1 MLLVFAM
8 ALSFV
13 PASAFA
19 AYYHEVDIGDIA
31 NEYIAD
37 NGVTYDYTGKTGLKG
52 NIDTSDTISW
62 PIRIYDYLN
71 DGMLFEYPNASYVG
85 DIPDGQGGAY
95 GGGTPAP
102 HFTGAK
108 NVIGIDYT
116 TSGAYG
122 EYAYANWL
130 SQKYSAKDSSV
141 ETVKT
146 KVEAVNFKDPMH
158 LQVYYPTQ
166 QSDRSKSHVW
176 VSDFANDNQKY
187 YSKED
192 IRYVVVVYR
201 TNDVYAQSQSYRDS
215 DDVTWNDK
223 TYGPG
228 TIQFHWA
235 VSDSKRD
242 SDYDYHVSSANSSL
256 VSGGT
261 RLIDIS
267 DLGDNLVSNGTIS
280 GPSITLPASTNEWGY
295 MVYDMCDPNVD
306 SDVKAKWNTK
316 TTVNGNSMDTIGAER
331 IAGVKMTIP
340 INDQGEEIYISHIAY
355 FGTKFEAEQF
365 GKDAVAFDNDPG
377 EYLDSHVEYTSRP
390 IVTPV
395 AKPSVTNNGMDFT
408 SIGSGGYNVDTY
420 KKWSTAQYGNSYLG
434 YANGVKVKEVNND
447 PRSYVSIGN
456 YNNSSNRSL
465 YIWQLAEGG
474 LKSELRYITIV
485 YKTTNFTS
493 NQDVSFYLKN
503 GNGGANLYTNGVSGT
518 AASTRITLA
527 KSEGVWTYITYDLAQ
542 IANGDSDYYAY
553 NYATEIGFYLPT
565 CLTGSA
571 NSNRS
576 LDIAFTMLQGTS
588 LAQAK
593 SFGQQAADYMN
604 GKTVTSSGNSYTTA
618 QKKWNTGN
626 NVAYSLLYANQGGG
640 WGNVA
645 GGEST
650 QENGYFSYQIGA
662 TPWSSDSATETN
674 NDRQTAK
681 SKGYTVADDIYLLNS
696 WQMVS
701 GSAEYYDMKSL
712 DLGYTLYNKLYSGV
726 MTAGLLESGIT
737 TVTANGRAYRVPQY
751 KEETIEY
758 IAYLLRDSLC
768 IGKTDSNGN
777 YNYNFVQGTPNGAQY
792 GYDANGKP
800 YDLASALRAELGI
813 NLPTNGN
820 CTSGYASVGDYA
832 TMTDAQKK
840 ALIGPYMSCKDN
852 INTFVDAAYYLLMNL
867 YIDNSYN
874 QAQDEYKYLVLSSAT
889 LESNNKKAYVFD
901 GGFTTGKASETAN
914 TDAYRHSSKSATV
927 YDKNKQSIYQST
939 ATSKDKIYFS
949 GASTTTRFPFLPITD
964 SEGVYAGETKS
975 PYFLDD
981 GNGVMGVTEEGA
993 TFVNRNYNYA
1003 IASNGEFIYY
1013 EEDALFFDFEGDD
1026 DVYLFINGE
1035 LVVDVGAAHSVTTV
1049 SMNVKDY
1056 VDWAKGVLADLDG
1069 YDPNMSNRQ
1078 MEELL
1083 NSKNLTDAKKAEY
1096 LRAHRLNLQD
1106 GEICQFDFYYM
1117 ERHGWG
1123 ANCRIASNIRVT
1135 EPAMRVEKHA
1145 YQGGDEIAYSDVI
1158 VASDPVEYNFKMINN
1173 GSSKL
1178 FNLTFTDST
1187 IGVTL
1192 DYTNGL
1198 TVADG
1203 FNGVYVFDANGG
1215 TLEASDITAL
1225 VTGWMPVE
1233 SGGTHIKDIDGN
1245 YVEDANG
1252 THVYTSI
1259 ENTFKTQQ
1267 ELKNFLASLQGE
1279 GLDNTELDTT
1289 FLQSGYGLWVDA
1301 DVTFKGIY
1309 YKLSVEQV
1317 EVGVLDNTV
1326 YVTATS
1332 MPKPNASGNQIL
1344 QSQARH
1350 RVYITGLPY
1359 YYQWAGHNLYLPM
1372 DDIMADA
1379 IEAAKDSGN
1388 QAHEYESFLNSI
1400 QGKTY
1405 NYALCDKFGAVK
1417 SYQEV
1422 IPNSSKT
1429 GYIVNYP
1436 EAGTKCFYILV
1447 SSETITSTTKAKD
1460 LTTGKYAI
1468 IRITVFVADVEDSY
1482 YVLDYGLTT
1491 EDLGTNG
1498 ELFKNDYL
1506 FGGSSDNH
1514 AKMMGIAT
1522 TQPSYLSYPDQTA
1535 KYNRIQFSAV
1545 PSNTSIPVGDGYYTM
1560 QIQNGKDISFN
1571 SYTGKYSLTDVGT
1584 VKVNVYTPTDWT
1596 DAYLYFWYDGGS
1608 NNGWPGAKMEKV
1620 TAGQFK
1626 IDVPADITHVIISNG
1641 SQQTG
1646 NLMITPGV
1654 ENTIKVT
1661 KPSGDSLHL
1670 DAEVATFTPATV
1682 TITVPDG
1689 WGDVHLYCWNSVN
1702 NKNNGEWPGTK
1713 LEAGPDGKYT
1723 TTIAGSYDRMIVNNG
1738 NGNGKQTNDLWVT
1751 AGANLTL
1758 DVTVNSASA
1767 PSVVTVNVPG
1777 DWGDVYLY
1785 CWGDNGNNGEWPGTK
1800 IEAEFGRY
1808 QLSVPSQYNNM
1819 IVNNGSGKQTGDL
1832 KGLKTNHNLTI
1843 NVADTDNVKITE
1855 TDKYSADVNT
1865 YSSVTEKYNFFVETP
1880 STWTNAHLYYWNSN
1894 GVVGVQWPG
1903 TKLTT
1908 KTEDGLYAVQIPV
1921 DTAYVIVN
1929 NGEGSYQTVDL
1940 SVKLGV
1946 EATVSVTNP
1955 GADGNYLA
1963 SIDYHDDFTFTPSDF
1978 MDSTYSIWM
1987 AITVHNN
1994 SLEAPTALN
2003 NPIDVAKEVQLYKKI
2018 SVLPANVVYYEDDF
2032 PAITYEQSSGNVF
2045 TPIGSSSDLSQSVD
2059 QDQEYGQDDAY
2070 QNNSDMSGNSLHVI
2084 DICKYNVAASFQFTG
2099 TGFEL
2104 IGRTNADD
2112 SASIVVEVLDS
2123 SDKVI
2128 KRIPVIT
2135 QFDNNETGKTPGG
2148 DESIYQVP
2156 VIRVDDLTKGQYT
2169 VRIKG
2174 VPSSSR
2180 EHTYLYLDG
2189 IRIFQ
2194 PLGSANEHYNEA
2206 ENNAIFAEIR
2216 DLIVTGKA
2224 AVAKYDGN
2232 SMSVSSGTITWTENL
2247 TGKDITGLQE
2257 FEGNQVDNVNAY
2269 LLKGPNNEVY
2279 MNGTIEN
2286 AALIFTVKKTTGTP
2300 ALQIAVRAID
2310 EAQFYIGST
2319 TAPAEPASGMNAVI
2333 EFYAKQSDGSFAWEP
2348 LVTVTSGTE
2357 QYYSI
2362 DLTRCYTADGEI
2374 LVAVR
2379 AKSGMASFTS
2389 LKYNNLTVEATTGAE
2404 VATYYYINGELAVCS
2419 CESKCASKD
2428 DAITKACPVC
2438 VLDYG
2443 KCAVP
2448 ETVSEESEEEIERK
2462 EGGIQLNYLSYMMAR
2477 PSLTDTTDAPDDDV
2491 TPDNQQP
2498 EILPDPENQPQQ
2510 TPETTPEVDSGV
2522 QPEQKPAEKPDSSG
2536 SKPNSNAG
2544 NKPSGSDIT
2553 AQVAAKIASIRN
2565 KLSEARNQMK
2575 DFVGEFNDLFR

>member
-1 MLLVFAM
+1 MLLVVAM

-19 AYYHEVDIGDIA
+19 AYYYEVDIGDIA

-62 PIRIYDYLN
+62 PVRIYDYLN
-71 DGMLFEYPNASYVG
+71 DGMLFEYPNANYVG

-95 GGGTPAP
+95 GGGKPAP
-102 HFTGAK
+102 QFTGAK
-108 NVIGIDYT
+108 SVIGNDYT
-116 TSGAYG
+116 LKTTFN
-122 EYAYANWL
+122 EYAYTNLGSTSAYAHAIDT
-130 SQKYSAKDSSV
+130 SAEGAKEVTYSRAEAKNFIEPNHLHLEYVLDQGSDN
-141 ETVKT
+141 T
-146 KVEAVNFKDPMH
+146 KS
-158 LQVYYPTQ
+158 Y
-166 QSDRSKSHVW
+166 VW
-176 VSDFANDNQKY
+176 VSNFARDNTKY
-187 YSKED
+187 YKGND
-192 IRYVVVVYR
+192 IRYAVVVYR
-201 TNDVYAQSQSYRDS
+201 TNDAYTGRYGRFIWAASNDSYN
-215 DDVTWNDK
+215 T
-223 TYGPG
+223 
-228 TIQFHWA
+228 
-235 VSDSKRD
+235 
-242 SDYDYHVSSANSSL
+242 DYSYHNGA
-256 VSGGT
+256 
-261 RLIDIS
+261 IDIS
-267 DLGDNLVSNGTIS
+267 NLDTQANNYGMLYTDYFAMPKSSDWTYAVVDMKQSTIDSKWSDIDDSERVAGIGFAFPLGAVG
-280 GPSITLPASTNEWGY
+280 EQ
-295 MVYDMCDPNVD
+295 M
-306 SDVKAKWNTK
+306 DVT
-316 TTVNGNSMDTIGAER
+316 
-331 IAGVKMTIP
+331 
-340 INDQGEEIYISHIAY
+340 HIAY
-355 FGTKFEAEQF
+355 FSSEFEAKQF
-365 GKDAVAFDNDPG
+365 GMDAVAFAKDPG
-377 EYLDSHVEYTSRP
+377 EYLDSHVEYTSGP

-408 SIGSGGYNVDTY
+408 SIGSGGYNVNTY
-420 KKWSTAQYGNSYLG
+420 KKWATAQYGNIYLG
-434 YANGVKVKEVNND
+434 YANGVEVKEVNND

-465 YIWQLAEGG
+465 YIWQYDYGG
-474 LKSELRYITIV
+474 LKSNLRYITIV

-542 IANGDSDYYAY
+542 IANGDSDYYDY
-553 NYATEIGFYLPT
+553 SYATEIGFYLPT

-588 LAQAK
+588 LAQAQ

-640 WGNVA
+640 WGSVA

-650 QENGYFSYQIGA
+650 QENGYFNYQIGI

-696 WQMVS
+696 WQMVPD
-701 GSAEYYDMKSL
+701 SAEYYDIKSL

-737 TVTANGRAYRVPQY
+737 TVTANGRTYRVPQY

-792 GYDANGKP
+792 GYDANGNA

-813 NLPTNGN
+813 TLPANGN
-820 CTSGYASVGDYA
+820 CTSGYANVGDYA

-914 TDAYRHSSKSATV
+914 TDAYRNSSKSATV
-927 YDKNKQSIYQST
+927 YDKHKQSIYQST

-981 GNGVMGVTEEGA
+981 GNGVMGITEEGA

-1003 IASNGEFIYY
+1003 IASNGEFVYH

-1056 VDWAKGVLADLDG
+1056 VDWANGVLSNLSG
-1069 YDPNMSNRQ
+1069 YDPNMSNR
-1078 MEELL
+1078 ELE
-1083 NSKNLTDAKKAEY
+1083 NLLETMNLSDEKKAEY

-1135 EPAMRVEKHA
+1135 EPDMRVEKHA

-1158 VASDPVEYNFKMINN
+1158 VASDPIEYNFKMINN

-1192 DYTNGL
+1192 DYNQGL
-1198 TVADG
+1198 VVADG
-1203 FNGVYVFDANGG
+1203 MNGQYVFDANGG

-1259 ENTFKTQQ
+1259 ESTFKTQQ

-1332 MPKPNASGNQIL
+1332 MPNPNASGNQIL

-1447 SSETITSTTKAKD
+1447 SSETITSTTQAKD
-1460 LTTGKYAI
+1460 LTTGKFAI

-1522 TQPSYLSYPDQTA
+1522 LQPSYLSYPDQTA
-1535 KYNRIQFSAV
+1535 NYNRIQFSAV

-1608 NNGWPGAKMEKV
+1608 NNGWPGAKMEMV

-1661 KPSGDSLHL
+1661 KPSGDSLYL

-1689 WGDVHLYCWNSVN
+1689 WGDVYLYCWNSVN

-1713 LEAGPDGKYT
+1713 MEASPDGKYT

-1865 YSSVTEKYNFFVETP
+1865 YSSVSEKYNFFVETP

-1894 GVVGVQWPG
+1894 GVVGMQWPG

-2257 FEGNQVDNVNAY
+2257 FKGNQVDNVNAY

-2498 EILPDPENQPQQ
+2498 EVLPDPENQPQQ
-2510 TPETTPEVDSGV
+2510 TPGTTPEVDSGV
-2522 QPEQKPAEKPDSSG
+2522 QPEQKPAEKPDGSG

>member
-1 MLLVFAM
+1 MLLVVSM

-19 AYYHEVDIGDIA
+19 AYYYEVDIGDIA

-37 NGVTYDYTGKTGLKG
+37 NDVTYDYTGKTGLKG

-62 PIRIYDYLN
+62 PVRIYDYLN
-71 DGMLFEYPNASYVG
+71 DGMLVEYPNANYVG

-95 GGGTPAP
+95 GGGKPAP
-102 HFTGAK
+102 QFTGAK
-108 NVIGIDYT
+108 SVIGNDYT
-116 TSGAYG
+116 LKSTFDD
-122 EYAYANWL
+122 EYAYKNLGSTSAYAHAIDT
-130 SQKYSAKDSSV
+130 SAEGAKEVTYSRAEAKNFIEPNHLHLEYVLDQGADN
-141 ETVKT
+141 T
-146 KVEAVNFKDPMH
+146 KS
-158 LQVYYPTQ
+158 Y
-166 QSDRSKSHVW
+166 VW
-176 VSDFANDNQKY
+176 VSNFARDNTKY
-187 YSKED
+187 YKGND
-192 IRYVVVVYR
+192 IRYAVVVYR
-201 TNDVYAQSQSYRDS
+201 TNDAYTGRYGRFIWAASNDSYD
-215 DDVTWNDK
+215 T
-223 TYGPG
+223 
-228 TIQFHWA
+228 
-235 VSDSKRD
+235 
-242 SDYDYHVSSANSSL
+242 DYYYHNGA
-256 VSGGT
+256 
-261 RLIDIS
+261 IDIS
-267 DLGDNLVSNGTIS
+267 NLDTPANNYGMLYTDYFAMPKSSDWTYAVVDMKQSTIDSKWSDIGDSERVAGIGFGFPLGAVG
-280 GPSITLPASTNEWGY
+280 EQ
-295 MVYDMCDPNVD
+295 M
-306 SDVKAKWNTK
+306 DVT
-316 TTVNGNSMDTIGAER
+316 
-331 IAGVKMTIP
+331 
-340 INDQGEEIYISHIAY
+340 HIAY
-355 FGTKFEAEQF
+355 FSSEFEAEQF
-365 GKDAVAFDNDPG
+365 GMDAVAFAKDPG
-377 EYLDSHVEYTSRP
+377 EYLDSHTEVTDGGNPHPGTVSGNGWDFTDPDSTSWNSSTLARWSGNDNYGGFN
-390 IVTPV
+390 VTEKGSSPTYLN
-395 AKPSVTNNGMDFT
+395 VTNTD
-408 SIGSGGYNVDTY
+408 SYRDSTY
-420 KKWSTAQYGNSYLG
+420 IW
-434 YANGVKVKEVNND
+434 
-447 PRSYVSIGN
+447 
-456 YNNSSNRSL
+456 NSSTPATANDYES
-465 YIWQLAEGG
+465 YAQIEFV
-474 LKSELRYITIV
+474 TIV
-485 YKTTNFTS
+485 YRTHGITNPMIGFWLEDGESGSWDSGKTENTDVAMTASSDTWVYLTYSLANLNNIESFAGRVNYFDHIGIKFPGFTS
-493 NQDVSFYLKN
+493 SSQSM
-503 GNGGANLYTNGVSGT
+503 
-518 AASTRITLA
+518 
-527 KSEGVWTYITYDLAQ
+527 
-542 IANGDSDYYAY
+542 
-553 NYATEIGFYLPT
+553 
-565 CLTGSA
+565 
-571 NSNRS
+571 
-576 LDIAFTMLQGTS
+576 DIAFIDYFDNES
-588 LAQAK
+588 EANA
-593 SFGQQAADYMN
+593 FGAAGAAYMN
-604 GKTVTSSGNSYTTA
+604 NPGGSYTTT

-914 TDAYRHSSKSATV
+914 TDAYRNSSKSATV

-1056 VDWAKGVLADLDG
+1056 VDWANGVLSNLSG
-1069 YDPNMSNRQ
+1069 YDPNMSNR
-1078 MEELL
+1078 ELE
-1083 NSKNLTDAKKAEY
+1083 NLLETMNLSDEKKAEY

-1135 EPAMRVEKHA
+1135 EPDMRVEKHA

-1203 FNGVYVFDANGG
+1203 LNGVYVFDANGG

-1522 TQPSYLSYPDQTA
+1522 LQPSYLSYPDQTA
-1535 KYNRIQFSAV
+1535 NYNRIQFSAV
-1545 PSNTSIPVGDGYYTM
+1545 PSNTSILVGDGYYTM

-1785 CWGDNGNNGEWPGTK
+1785 CWGDNGSNGEWPGTK

-2428 DAITKACPVC
+2428 DAITRACPVC

-2510 TPETTPEVDSGV
+2510 TPGTTPEVDSGV

-2553 AQVAAKIASIRN
+2553 AQVAAKIASVRN

>member
-1 MLLVFAM
+1 MNEFFAGITCEVKWGKTM
-8 ALSFV
+8 KKLH
-13 PASAFA
+13 PASRILAFVLALAMILPMIPGRPLQVSA
-19 AYYHEVDIGDIA
+19 AIGDM
-31 NEYIAD
+31 
-37 NGVTYDYTGKTGLKG
+37 GTGDEVGDTGLNG
-52 NIDTSDTISW
+52 NINTNDTISW
-62 PIRIYDYLN
+62 PIRVYDYLN
-71 DGMLFEYPNASYVG
+71 DGMLFEFANDG
-85 DIPDGQGGAY
+85 TDTDIADDKGGAY
-95 GGGTPAP
+95 GGGKPAP
-102 HFTGAK
+102 QFTGAK
-108 NVIGIDYT
+108 SVIGNDYT
-116 TSGAYG
+116 LKTTFN
-122 EYAYANWL
+122 EYAYTNLGSTSAYAHAIDT
-130 SQKYSAKDSSV
+130 SAEGSKEVTYSRAEAKNFIEPNHLHLEYVLDQGSDN
-141 ETVKT
+141 T
-146 KVEAVNFKDPMH
+146 KS
-158 LQVYYPTQ
+158 Y
-166 QSDRSKSHVW
+166 VW
-176 VSDFANDNQKY
+176 VSNFARDNQKY
-187 YSKED
+187 YKGND
-192 IRYVVVVYR
+192 IRYAVVVYR
-201 TNDVYAQSQSYRDS
+201 TNDAYTGRNGRFIWAASNDSYS
-215 DDVTWNDK
+215 T
-223 TYGPG
+223 
-228 TIQFHWA
+228 
-235 VSDSKRD
+235 
-242 SDYDYHVSSANSSL
+242 DYSYHNEA
-256 VSGGT
+256 
-261 RLIDIS
+261 IDIS
-267 DLGDNLVSNGTIS
+267 NLDSQDNNYGMLYTDYFAMPKSSDWTYAVVDMKQSTI
-280 GPSITLPASTNEWGY
+280 
-295 MVYDMCDPNVD
+295 D
-306 SDVKAKWNTK
+306 SKWSDIDDSER
-316 TTVNGNSMDTIGAER
+316 VAGIGFGFPIGA
-331 IAGVKMTIP
+331 V
-340 INDQGEEIYISHIAY
+340 GEQMDVTHIAY
-355 FGTKFEAEQF
+355 FSSEFEAKQF
-365 GKDAVAFDNDPG
+365 GMDAVAFAKDPG
-377 EYLDSHVEYTSRP
+377 EYLDSHVEYTSGP
-390 IVTPV
+390 IEIPV
-395 AKPSVTNNGMDFT
+395 QKPSTDANGMDF
-408 SIGSGGYNVDTY
+408 SVSSGGGYAVDTY
-420 KKWSTAQYGNSYLG
+420 ATWSATPTWYSYLG
-434 YANGVKVKEVNND
+434 STVGGVRTTKVSNGE
-447 PRSYVSIGN
+447 RSYVKVTNSHNSTDRSIF
-456 YNNSSNRSL
+456 L
-465 YIWQLAEGG
+465 WQWANGG
-474 LKSELRYITIV
+474 DMRYVTIV
-485 YKTTNFTS
+485 YKTTGFTADQKFGLFVREPGGGGS
-493 NQDVSFYLKN
+493 NMATTLS
-503 GNGGANLYTNGVSGT
+503 GATKSGT
-518 AASTRITLA
+518 LKR
-527 KSEGVWTYITYDLAQ
+527 SEGKWTYATYAFSSYDD
-542 IANGDSDYYAY
+542 GDYVAGRAY
-553 NYATEIGFYLPT
+553 SEYGMYLPS

-571 NSNRS
+571 NADKS
-576 LDIAFTMLQGTS
+576 LDIAFVQLTTDQTIANNYG
-588 LAQAK
+588 K
-593 SFGQQAADYMN
+593 QAADYMN
-604 GKTVTSSGNSYTTA
+604 GVTTTQSGNSYTTT

-626 NVAYSLLYANQGGG
+626 NVAFGLLYANKGGG
-640 WGNVA
+640 YGSVA

-650 QENGYFSYQIGA
+650 QENGYFSYQIGI

-696 WQMVS
+696 WQMIPD
-701 GSAEYYDMKSL
+701 SAEYYDMKSL

-737 TVTANGRAYRVPQY
+737 TVSANGKTYRVPNY

-792 GYDANGKP
+792 GYDANGNA

-813 NLPTNGN
+813 SLPENGN
-820 CTSGYASVGDYA
+820 CTSGYASIGDYA

-840 ALIGPYMSCKDN
+840 ALIGPYMSCKEN

-874 QAQDEYKYLVLSSAT
+874 QKQDEYKYLVLSSAT
-889 LESNNKKAYVFD
+889 LDNGKTGYVFD
-901 GGFTTGKASETAN
+901 GGFTTGIATETAN
-914 TDAYRHSSKSATV
+914 TDAYRNSSQSATV
-927 YDKNKQSIYQST
+927 YDKSTQSIYQST
-939 ATSKDKIYFS
+939 ATSKDVIYFS
-949 GASTTTRFPFLPITD
+949 GTTTTTRFPFLPITD

-981 GNGVMGVTEEGA
+981 GNGVMGITEEGA

-1049 SMNVKDY
+1049 TMNVKDY

-1083 NSKNLTDAKKAEY
+1083 NSKNLTEAKKAEY

-1106 GEICQFDFYYM
+1106 GEVCQFDFYYM

-1135 EPAMRVEKHA
+1135 EPEMRVEKKA

-1158 VASDPVEYNFKMINN
+1158 VASDAVEYNFKMTNN

-1203 FNGVYVFDANGG
+1203 MNGVYVFDAKGG

-1233 SGGTHIKDIDGN
+1233 TGGTHFKDVDGN
-1245 YVEDANG
+1245 YVEAKDGETA
-1252 THVYTSI
+1252 THVYVAV

-1279 GLDNTELDTT
+1279 GMDNTELDTSY
-1289 FLQSGYGLWVDA
+1289 LQQGYGLWVDA
-1301 DVTFKGIY
+1301 DVTFQGIY
-1309 YKLSVEQV
+1309 YKLSVQQV
-1317 EVGVLDNTV
+1317 EAGVLDNTV

-1332 MPKPNASGNQIL
+1332 MPDPNSSGNQLL

-1350 RVYITGLPY
+1350 RVYVTGLPY
-1359 YYQWAGHNLYLPM
+1359 YYQWAGHNLYLSM
-1372 DDIMADA
+1372 DDIMADT

-1405 NYALCDKFGAVK
+1405 NYALCDKFGVVK
-1417 SYQEV
+1417 TYQEV
-1422 IPNSSKT
+1422 VPNSGKT
-1429 GYIVNYP
+1429 GFIVNYP
-1436 EAGTKCFYILV
+1436 EAGTRCFYILV
-1447 SSETITSTTKAKD
+1447 SSENITSTTKAAD
-1460 LTTGKYAI
+1460 LTKGKYAI

-1522 TQPSYLSYPDQTA
+1522 TQPSYLAYPEQTSN
-1535 KYNRIQFSAV
+1535 YNRIQFDAIA
-1545 PSNTSIPVGDGYYTM
+1545 NNASIPVGDGYYTM

-1596 DAYLYFWYDGGS
+1596 NAYLYFWYDGGS
-1608 NNGWPGAKMEKV
+1608 NNGWPGTKMEKV
-1620 TAGQFK
+1620 TPGQYK
-1626 IDVPADITHVIISNG
+1626 IDVPADITHVIISND

-1661 KPSGDSLHL
+1661 NPSGDSQYL

-1682 TITVPDG
+1682 TITVPDD
-1689 WGDVHLYCWNSVN
+1689 WGEVHLYCWNSVN
-1702 NKNNGEWPGTK
+1702 NKNNATWPGTK
-1713 LEAGPDGKYT
+1713 LEAGPEGKYT

-1767 PSVVTVNVPG
+1767 PSVVTVNVPS

-1785 CWGDNGNNGEWPGTK
+1785 CWGDNGNNGEMPGTK
-1800 IEAEFGRY
+1800 IEPEFGRY
-1808 QLSVPSQYNNM
+1808 QLTVPSQFNNM
-1819 IVNNGSGKQTGDL
+1819 IVSNGAGTQTADL
-1832 KGLKTNHNLTI
+1832 LGLNTNHNLTI
-1843 NVADTDNVKITE
+1843 NVASADNVTITE

-1865 YSSVTEKYNFFVETP
+1865 YSTVTEKYTVFVDAPE
-1880 STWTNAHLYYWNSN
+1880 TWTNAHIYYWNSN
-1894 GVVGVQWPG
+1894 GVFGVQWPG

-1963 SIDYHDDFTFTPSDF
+1963 SIDYHDDFTFTPSNF
-1978 MDSTYSIWM
+1978 MDDTYSIWM

-1994 SLEAPTALN
+1994 SLETPTALN
-2003 NPIDVAKEVQLYKKI
+2003 NPIDVTKEVQLYKKI
-2018 SVLPANVVYYEDDF
+2018 SVLPATVVYYEDDF
-2032 PAITYEQSSGNVF
+2032 PAITYDQNSGNVF
-2045 TPIGSSSDLSQSVD
+2045 TPIGSSSDLSQSID
-2059 QDQEYGQDDAY
+2059 QNQEYGQDDAY
-2070 QNNSDMSGNSLHVI
+2070 QNNSDMSGNSIHVI
-2084 DICKYNVAASFQFTG
+2084 DIKNVNTVASFQFTG

-2112 SASIVVEVLDS
+2112 SASILVEVYDS
-2123 SDKVI
+2123 SDKLI

-2135 QFDNNETGKTPGG
+2135 QFDNNETGNTPGG
-2148 DESIYQVP
+2148 QETIYQVP
-2156 VIRVDDLTKGQYT
+2156 VIRVDGMTKGSYT
-2169 VRIKG
+2169 VKIKG
-2174 VPSSSR
+2174 IPSKSR

-2194 PLGSANEHYNEA
+2194 PLGPTNEHYNEA
-2206 ENNAIFAEIR
+2206 ENNATFAEIR
-2216 DLIVTGKA
+2216 DLIVTGKV
-2224 AVAKYDGN
+2224 AVAKYDGG

-2247 TGKDITGLQE
+2247 TGKDVTGLQE
-2257 FEGNQVDNVNAY
+2257 FKGNQVDNVNAY
-2269 LLKGPNNEVY
+2269 LTKGPNNEVY

-2286 AALIFTVKKTTGTP
+2286 AALVFTVKKASGTP
-2300 ALQIAVRAID
+2300 NLQIAVHAVD

-2319 TAPAEPASGMNAVI
+2319 AAPAEPTAGMKAVI

-2348 LVTVTSGTE
+2348 LVTVTSATE
-2357 QYYSI
+2357 QYYTI
-2362 DLTRCYTADGEI
+2362 NLDRCYTEDGEI

-2379 AKSGMASFTS
+2379 AKSGMASFTT
-2389 LKYNNLTVEATTGAE
+2389 LKYNNLTVEATTGAN
-2404 VATYYYINGELAVCS
+2404 VATYYYVNGELAVCS
-2419 CESKCASKD
+2419 CDVKCTSKD
-2428 DAITKACPVC
+2428 EAAARSC
-2438 VLDYG
+2438 VLCMTDHNQ
-2443 KCAVP
+2443 CQAV
-2448 ETVSEESEEEIERK
+2448 EITGEDSEEVVEPK
-2462 EGGIQLNYLSYMMAR
+2462 ESGIQLSYLSYMMAR
-2477 PSLTDTTDAPDDDV
+2477 PSLSDTIDAPDVEIKPDDQQPEV
-2491 TPDNQQP
+2491 TPDP
-2498 EILPDPENQPQQ
+2498 EDQSQQ
-2510 TPETTPEVDSGV
+2510 TPGTTPEVDAGI
-2522 QPEQKPAEKPDSSG
+2522 QPEQKPENKPEEKP
-2536 SKPNSNAG
+2536 N
-2544 NKPSGSDIT
+2544 NKPSGNDIS
-2553 AQVAAKIASIRN
+2553 AQVAAKIASVRN
-2565 KLSEARNQMK
+2565 KISEARNQMK
-2575 DFVGEFNDLFR
+2575 SFVSEFNALFR

>member
-1 MLLVFAM
+1 MLLVVAM

-19 AYYHEVDIGDIA
+19 AYYYEVDIGDIA

-62 PIRIYDYLN
+62 PVRIYDYLN
-71 DGMLFEYPNASYVG
+71 DGMLFEYPNANYVG

-95 GGGTPAP
+95 GGGKPAP
-102 HFTGAK
+102 QFTGAK
-108 NVIGIDYT
+108 SVIGNDYT
-116 TSGAYG
+116 LKTTFN
-122 EYAYANWL
+122 EYAYTNLGSTSAYAHAIDTSAEGAKEVN
-130 SQKYSAKDSSV
+130 YSRAEAKNFIEPNHLHLEYVLDQGADN
-141 ETVKT
+141 T
-146 KVEAVNFKDPMH
+146 KS
-158 LQVYYPTQ
+158 Y
-166 QSDRSKSHVW
+166 VW
-176 VSDFANDNQKY
+176 VSNFARDNTKY
-187 YSKED
+187 YKGND
-192 IRYVVVVYR
+192 IRYAVVVYR
-201 TNDVYAQSQSYRDS
+201 TNDVYTGRYGRFIWAASNDSYS
-215 DDVTWNDK
+215 T
-223 TYGPG
+223 
-228 TIQFHWA
+228 
-235 VSDSKRD
+235 
-242 SDYDYHVSSANSSL
+242 DYSYHNGA
-256 VSGGT
+256 
-261 RLIDIS
+261 IDIS
-267 DLGDNLVSNGTIS
+267 NLDTQANNYGMLYTDYFAMPKSSDWTYAVVDMKQSTIDSKWSDIDDSERVAGIGFGFPLGAVG
-280 GPSITLPASTNEWGY
+280 EQ
-295 MVYDMCDPNVD
+295 M
-306 SDVKAKWNTK
+306 DVT
-316 TTVNGNSMDTIGAER
+316 
-331 IAGVKMTIP
+331 
-340 INDQGEEIYISHIAY
+340 HIAY
-355 FGTKFEAEQF
+355 FSSEFEAKQF
-365 GKDAVAFDNDPG
+365 GMDAVAFAKDPG
-377 EYLDSHVEYTSRP
+377 EYLDSHVEYTSGP

-420 KKWSTAQYGNSYLG
+420 KKWATAQYGNSYLG

-465 YIWQLAEGG
+465 YIWQWANGG

-542 IANGDSDYYAY
+542 IASGDSDYYAY

-588 LAQAK
+588 LAQAQ

-640 WGNVA
+640 WGSVA

-650 QENGYFSYQIGA
+650 QENGYFSYQIGI

-696 WQMVS
+696 WQMIPD
-701 GSAEYYDMKSL
+701 SAEYYDIKSL

-737 TVTANGRAYRVPQY
+737 TVTANGRTYRVPQY

-792 GYDANGKP
+792 GYDANGNA

-813 NLPTNGN
+813 TLPANGN
-820 CTSGYASVGDYA
+820 CTSGYANVGDYA

-914 TDAYRHSSKSATV
+914 TDAYRNSSKSATV

-981 GNGVMGVTEEGA
+981 GNGVMGITEEGA

-1003 IASNGEFIYY
+1003 IASNGEFVYH

-1056 VDWAKGVLADLDG
+1056 VDWANGVLSNLSG
-1069 YDPNMSNRQ
+1069 YDPNMSNR
-1078 MEELL
+1078 ELE
-1083 NSKNLTDAKKAEY
+1083 NLLETMNLSDEKKAEY

-1135 EPAMRVEKHA
+1135 EPDMRVEKHA

-1158 VASDPVEYNFKMINN
+1158 VASDPIEYNFKMINN

-1192 DYTNGL
+1192 DYNQGL
-1198 TVADG
+1198 VVADG
-1203 FNGVYVFDANGG
+1203 MNGQYVFDANGG

-1259 ENTFKTQQ
+1259 ESTFKTQQ

-1332 MPKPNASGNQIL
+1332 MPNPNASGNQIL

-1460 LTTGKYAI
+1460 LTTGKFAI

-1522 TQPSYLSYPDQTA
+1522 LQPSYLSYPDQTA
-1535 KYNRIQFSAV
+1535 NYNRIQFSAV

-1608 NNGWPGAKMEKV
+1608 NNGWPGAKMEMV
-1620 TAGQFK
+1620 TAGQYK

-1661 KPSGDSLHL
+1661 KPSGDSLYL

-1689 WGDVHLYCWNSVN
+1689 WGDVYLYCWNSVN

-1713 LEAGPDGKYT
+1713 MEAGPDGKYT

-1865 YSSVTEKYNFFVETP
+1865 YSSVSEKYNFFVETP

-1894 GVVGVQWPG
+1894 GVVGMQWPG

-2257 FEGNQVDNVNAY
+2257 FKGNQVDNVNAY

-2286 AALIFTVKKTTGTP
+2286 AALIFTVKKTTDTP

-2448 ETVSEESEEEIERK
+2448 ENVSEESEEEIERK

-2498 EILPDPENQPQQ
+2498 EVLPDPENQPQQ
-2510 TPETTPEVDSGV
+2510 TPGTTPVVDSGV
-2522 QPEQKPAEKPDSSG
+2522 QPEQKPAEKPDGSG

>member
-1 MLLVFAM
+1 MRKHSIGSRLVSLLLVFAM

-13 PASAFA
+13 PSAAFA
-19 AYYHEVDIGDIA
+19 AYYDEVDIGDIA

-71 DGMLFEYPNASYVG
+71 DGMLFEYPNANYVG

-95 GGGTPAP
+95 GGGKPAP
-102 HFTGAK
+102 QFTGAK
-108 NVIGIDYT
+108 SVIGNDYT
-116 TSGAYG
+116 LKSTFDD
-122 EYAYANWL
+122 EYAYKNLGSTSAYAHAIDT
-130 SQKYSAKDSSV
+130 SAEGAKEVTYSRAEAKNFIEPNHLHLEYVLDQGADN
-141 ETVKT
+141 T
-146 KVEAVNFKDPMH
+146 KS
-158 LQVYYPTQ
+158 Y
-166 QSDRSKSHVW
+166 VW
-176 VSDFANDNQKY
+176 VSNFARDNTKY
-187 YSKED
+187 YKGND
-192 IRYVVVVYR
+192 IRYAVVVYR
-201 TNDVYAQSQSYRDS
+201 TNDAYTGRYGRFIWAASNDSYD
-215 DDVTWNDK
+215 T
-223 TYGPG
+223 
-228 TIQFHWA
+228 
-235 VSDSKRD
+235 
-242 SDYDYHVSSANSSL
+242 DYYYHNGA
-256 VSGGT
+256 
-261 RLIDIS
+261 IDIS
-267 DLGDNLVSNGTIS
+267 NLDTPANNYGMLYTDYFAMPKSSDWTYAVVDMKQSTIDSKWSDIGDSERVAGIGFGFPLGAVG
-280 GPSITLPASTNEWGY
+280 EQ
-295 MVYDMCDPNVD
+295 M
-306 SDVKAKWNTK
+306 DVT
-316 TTVNGNSMDTIGAER
+316 
-331 IAGVKMTIP
+331 
-340 INDQGEEIYISHIAY
+340 HIAY
-355 FGTKFEAEQF
+355 FSSEFEAEQF
-365 GKDAVAFDNDPG
+365 GMDAVAFAKDPG
-377 EYLDSHVEYTSRP
+377 EYLDSHTEVTDGGNPHPGTVSGNGWDFTDPDSTSWNSSTLARWSGNDNYGGFN
-390 IVTPV
+390 VTEKGSSPTYLN
-395 AKPSVTNNGMDFT
+395 VTNTD
-408 SIGSGGYNVDTY
+408 SYRDSTY
-420 KKWSTAQYGNSYLG
+420 IW
-434 YANGVKVKEVNND
+434 
-447 PRSYVSIGN
+447 
-456 YNNSSNRSL
+456 NSSTPATANDYES
-465 YIWQLAEGG
+465 YAQIEFV
-474 LKSELRYITIV
+474 TIV
-485 YKTTNFTS
+485 YRTHGITNPMIGFWLEDGESGSWDSGKTENTDVAMTASSDTWVYLTYSLANLNNIESFAGRVNYFDHIGIKFPGFTS
-493 NQDVSFYLKN
+493 SSQSM
-503 GNGGANLYTNGVSGT
+503 
-518 AASTRITLA
+518 
-527 KSEGVWTYITYDLAQ
+527 
-542 IANGDSDYYAY
+542 
-553 NYATEIGFYLPT
+553 
-565 CLTGSA
+565 
-571 NSNRS
+571 
-576 LDIAFTMLQGTS
+576 DIAFIDYFDNES
-588 LAQAK
+588 EANA
-593 SFGQQAADYMN
+593 FGAAGAAYMN
-604 GKTVTSSGNSYTTA
+604 NPGGSYTTT

-914 TDAYRHSSKSATV
+914 TDAYRNSSKSATV

-1267 ELKNFLASLQGE
+1267 ELKNFLASLQGD

-1332 MPKPNASGNQIL
+1332 MPNPNASGNQIL

-1388 QAHEYESFLNSI
+1388 QAHEYESFLKSI
-1400 QGKTY
+1400 KGKTY

-1468 IRITVFVADVEDSY
+1468 VRITVFVADVEDSY

-1491 EDLGTNG
+1491 EDLGTDG

-2257 FEGNQVDNVNAY
+2257 FKGNQVDNVNDY

-2286 AALIFTVKKTTGTP
+2286 AALVFTVKKTTGTP

-2319 TAPAEPASGMNAVI
+2319 TAPAEPVSGMNAVI

-2428 DAITKACPVC
+2428 DAITRACPVC

-2498 EILPDPENQPQQ
+2498 EILPDPENQHQQ
-2510 TPETTPEVDSGV
+2510 TPGTTPEVDSGV

-2553 AQVAAKIASIRN
+2553 AQVAAKIASVRN

>member
-19 AYYHEVDIGDIA
+19 AYYYEVDIGDIA

-71 DGMLFEYPNASYVG
+71 DGMLFEYPNANYVG

-95 GGGTPAP
+95 GGGKPAP
-102 HFTGAK
+102 QFTGAK
-108 NVIGIDYT
+108 SVIGNDYT
-116 TSGAYG
+116 LKSTFDD
-122 EYAYANWL
+122 EYAYKNLGSTSAYAHAIDT
-130 SQKYSAKDSSV
+130 SAEGAKEVTYSRAEAKNFIEPNHLHLEYVLDQGADN
-141 ETVKT
+141 T
-146 KVEAVNFKDPMH
+146 KS
-158 LQVYYPTQ
+158 Y
-166 QSDRSKSHVW
+166 VW
-176 VSDFANDNQKY
+176 VSNFARDNTKY
-187 YSKED
+187 YKGND
-192 IRYVVVVYR
+192 IRYAVVVYR
-201 TNDVYAQSQSYRDS
+201 TNDAYTGRYGRFIWAASNDSYD
-215 DDVTWNDK
+215 T
-223 TYGPG
+223 
-228 TIQFHWA
+228 
-235 VSDSKRD
+235 
-242 SDYDYHVSSANSSL
+242 DYYYHNGA
-256 VSGGT
+256 
-261 RLIDIS
+261 IDIS
-267 DLGDNLVSNGTIS
+267 NLDTPANNYGMLYTDYFAMPKSSDWTYAVVDMKQSTIDSKWSDIGDSERVAGIGFGFPLGAVG
-280 GPSITLPASTNEWGY
+280 EQ
-295 MVYDMCDPNVD
+295 M
-306 SDVKAKWNTK
+306 DVT
-316 TTVNGNSMDTIGAER
+316 
-331 IAGVKMTIP
+331 
-340 INDQGEEIYISHIAY
+340 HIAY
-355 FGTKFEAEQF
+355 FSSEFEAEQF
-365 GKDAVAFDNDPG
+365 GMDAVAFAKDPG
-377 EYLDSHVEYTSRP
+377 EYLDSHTEVTDGGNPHPGTVSGNGWDFTDPDSTSWNSSTLARWSGNDNYGGF
-390 IVTPV
+390 IVTEKGSSPTYLN
-395 AKPSVTNNGMDFT
+395 VTNTD
-408 SIGSGGYNVDTY
+408 SYRDTTY
-420 KKWSTAQYGNSYLG
+420 IW
-434 YANGVKVKEVNND
+434 
-447 PRSYVSIGN
+447 
-456 YNNSSNRSL
+456 NSSTPATANDYES
-465 YIWQLAEGG
+465 YAQIEFV
-474 LKSELRYITIV
+474 TIV
-485 YKTTNFTS
+485 YRTHGITNP
-493 NQDVSFYLKN
+493 
-503 GNGGANLYTNGVSGT
+503 
-518 AASTRITLA
+518 
-527 KSEGVWTYITYDLAQ
+527 
-542 IANGDSDYYAY
+542 
-553 NYATEIGFYLPT
+553 EIGFWLEDGETGKYESGKTEEKTDVAMTASSDTWVYLT
-565 CLTGSA
+565 YSLA
-571 NSNRS
+571 NLNIIEPFEGRVDYFNHIGIKFPGFTSS
-576 LDIAFTMLQGTS
+576 SQSMDIAFIDYFDNES
-588 LAQAK
+588 EANA
-593 SFGQQAADYMN
+593 FGAAGAAYMN
-604 GKTVTSSGNSYTTA
+604 NPGGSYTTT

-626 NVAYSLLYANQGGG
+626 NVAYTMLYANQGGG
-640 WGNVA
+640 WGSVA

-650 QENGYFSYQIGA
+650 QENGYFSYQIGI

-726 MTAGLLESGIT
+726 MTAGLLESDIT
-737 TVTANGRAYRVPQY
+737 TVTANGRTYRVPQY

-914 TDAYRHSSKSATV
+914 TDAYRNSSKSATV

-1003 IASNGEFIYY
+1003 ISSNGEFIYY

-1135 EPAMRVEKHA
+1135 EPDMRVEKHA

-1203 FNGVYVFDANGG
+1203 LNGVYVFDANGG

-1233 SGGTHIKDIDGN
+1233 SGGTHIKNIDGN

-1267 ELKNFLASLQGE
+1267 ELKNFLASLQGD

-1332 MPKPNASGNQIL
+1332 MPNPNANGNQIL

-1661 KPSGDSLHL
+1661 KPSSDSLHL

-2498 EILPDPENQPQQ
+2498 EILPDPENQHQQ
-2510 TPETTPEVDSGV
+2510 TPGTTPEVDSGV